1 MQEMLNS
8 LVVHYKNSS
17 QQQRGARGKQD
28 QPRRS
33 TRGCCTCPSHKPCL
47 HAPAR
52 PRGVQT
58 AQEATSLG
66 GSGWPCRR
74 QAEASI
80 PCDAARLGGHAW
92 TEGRREGRAWC
103 SSPPFPGRPVGA
115 RSVRPGDATRGET
128 EARVSRGG
136 RERCA
141 RCRQSGLDA
150 CVAVLVSIRGEK
162 GVAHTDLIK
171 WSSGKDGVM
180 SRCHGDSS
188 PRISQ
193 TRTGQ
198 VFRHRGRWRL
208 PTVWFSHCLAN
219 SCFMQGCPGGAE
231 EPGTQGPRPC
241 DFMFQKQSRAK
252 KPGRIINRSL
262 KSSREMRLSTGCCGN
277 TWPRELSGSSGAREA
292 FLRQPR
298 GEGEM
303 EVVLVFMAF
312 KKKKTTS
319 LATATRNVP
328 TAASG
333 SHVASGLED
342 VLGQRHMGSKS
353 SSHTHQAQS
362 IA

>member
-1 MQEMLNS
+1 MVQVFPAGILRVFCMRTPGLPACVPGPRAGSPHTVSALLSRPVRGVAWYWRCPPLLLCGIATGAAALGPPPGDLS
-8 LVVHYKNSS
+8 LV
-17 QQQRGARGKQD
+17 QGGGQ
-28 QPRRS
+28 
-33 TRGCCTCPSHKPCL
+33 
-47 HAPAR
+47 
-52 PRGVQT
+52 
-58 AQEATSLG
+58 G
-66 GSGWPCRR
+66 GSGRGCS
-74 QAEASI
+74 ALASR
-80 PCDAARLGGHAW
+80 PNSPRVLAW
-92 TEGRREGRAWC
+92 GQFA
-103 SSPPFPGRPVGA
+103 PFPGRPVGA

-128 EARVSRGG
+128 EARVRRGG

-171 WSSGKDGVM
+171 RSSGKDGVM

-198 VFRHRGRWRL
+198 VFRHRGCWRL
-208 PTVWFSHCLAN
+208 LTVWFSHCLAN

-312 KKKKTTS
+312 KKKKTT
-319 LATATRNVP
+319 
-328 TAASG
+328 
-333 SHVASGLED
+333 
-342 VLGQRHMGSKS
+342 
-353 SSHTHQAQS
+353 
-362 IA
+362 